1 MNDSFLKFGDLIC
14 LYSEVVHGYLA
25 TIGNNHSNFIVQKT
39 QDINLALV
47 PNQRSMIFQIIPKL
61 AY

>member
-14 LYSEVVHGYLA
+14 LYSEVVHGYLS

-39 QDINLALV
+39 QEINLALV
-47 PNQRSMIFQIIPKL
+47 PNQRSMIF
-61 AY
+61 